1 MRHFGL
7 IGCPLGHS
15 RSAEYF
21 ADKFLHEG
29 IEADYTLAAIAT
41 IDAMP
46 EATRGWNGFN
56 VTIPYKRS
64 ILPYLSHLSDEAAAI
79 GAVNCVRRNA
89 DGSMDGFNT
98 DIDGVRA
105 TFAQL

>member
-46 EATRGWNGFN
+46 EAMRGWKGFN
-56 VTIPYKRS
+56 VTIPYKKS
-64 ILPYLSHLSDEAAAI
+64 ILA
-79 GAVNCVRRNA
+79 
-89 DGSMDGFNT
+89 
-98 DIDGVRA
+98 
-105 TFAQL
+105 